1 MKVIDASSLAK
12 FVNREKGWKVI
23 ESHLLEGCITLGLAV
38 KEVLNSIW
46 KRHLRNDFTE
56 EFAQKIMLEFINNL
70 PVKTI
75 EQNDYLADAI
85 KISLKYK
92 ITIYDSLYLALAAKE
107 GLELITSD
115 EKQYKMALEENIK
128 AIIV

>member
-12 FVNREKGWKVI
+12 FVNRESGWKAV
-23 ESHLLEGCITLGLAV
+23 EYYLVEGCITLELAI

-46 KRHLRNDFTE
+46 KRYVKGDLNLE
-56 EFAQKIMLEFINNL
+56 LVQKIMLEFINNF

-75 EQNDYLADAI
+75 DQSIFLAEAI
-85 KISLKYK
+85 KISLKHK
-92 ITIYDSLYLALAAKE
+92 ITIYDSLYLALAVKE

-115 EKQYKMALEENIK
+115 EKQHKIALEENIR
-128 AIIV
+128 ATIV